1 MAVLAVVLAAVLA
14 LVLAVA
20 PCAWADDRDQEA
32 ALREIIENQRRAAA
46 EIAQAAQ
53 AAAEAQALLDA
64 QARVNPWTGQP
75 PSWNPPKR

>member
-1 MAVLAVVLAAVLA
+1 MKVMIMAVLA

-20 PCAWADDRDQEA
+20 PCAWANDRDQEA

-53 AAAEAQALLDA
+53 AAAEAQARLDA

-75 PSWNPPKR
+75 PNWNPPKR

>member
-1 MAVLAVVLAAVLA
+1 MKTMIMAVLA

-32 ALREIIENQRRAAA
+32 ALREILENQRRM
-46 EIAQAAQ
+46 EELQRQQAQ
-53 AAAEAQALLDA
+53 AAAEAQAARDA

-75 PSWNPPKR
+75 PSWTRPKP